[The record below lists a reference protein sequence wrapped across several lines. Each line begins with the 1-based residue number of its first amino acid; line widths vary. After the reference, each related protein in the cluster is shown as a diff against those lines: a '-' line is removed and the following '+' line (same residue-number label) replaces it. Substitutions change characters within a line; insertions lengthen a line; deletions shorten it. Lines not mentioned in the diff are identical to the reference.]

1 MSREAGSLLYLFEDL
16 KTLLGSYLPEE
27 QVTRI
32 QDAFLVARDA
42 HEGQTRSSGEP
53 YITHPVAVA
62 TILAEMHLDY
72 ETISAALMHDVIEDT
87 PVTKEQLALQFGP
100 AVAEL
105 VSGVS
110 KLDKLKFR
118 DHKEAQAEN
127 FRKMVMA
134 MVQDIRVILI
144 KLADRTH
151 NMRTLGSLR
160 PDKRRRIA
168 RETLEI
174 FSPIANRLG
183 IHTFKSELEELG
195 FEALYPMR
203 ARILRESVKRARGNR
218 KEVIDSVYKEIAG
231 RLQDA
236 GIKAE
241 VCGREKNLYSIYN
254 KMVKK
259 ELRFYEVMDIYAF
272 RVIVDDIDTC
282 YRVLGQMH
290 SLYKPRP
297 GRFKD
302 YIAIPKTNG
311 YQSLHTSL
319 VGPHGVPVET
329 QIRTEYMDQ
338 MADKG
343 VAAHWAYKSNGDITG
358 STAQIRA
365 QRWMKNLLELQQSA
379 GSSFEFIESV
389 KTDLFPDEIY
399 VFTPEGRILE
409 LPAGATP
416 VDFAY
421 AVHTD
426 IGNSCVGARVERQP
440 FPLSRPLTSGQTIE
454 IITAPGAR
462 PNAAWLNFVVT
473 SRARTKIRQFLKNL
487 RAEESIILGR
497 RLLSHSLGGKKF
509 EEIPAENLQQVLQDT
524 RHESLDGLLADI
536 GLGNQMSVVI
546 ARRLLGQHEQE
557 QEKKTSP
564 AYRKLPIR
572 GASGMLVSFA
582 KCCRPIPGDAIVA
595 HISPGKGLV
604 VHQEGCP
611 NIRGYNREPDKYQ
624 PVQWDM
630 EHLGEQ
636 EFKTGIQVEVVNH
649 QGVLAQLANVISAT
663 GANIHSISTEEKDA
677 RVYQVNL
684 LITAKHRVH
693 LADIMRKIRVM
704 PDVLRV
710 NRTTSRLRTKEADS

>member
-1 MSREAGSLLYLFEDL
+1 MDCKTGSLLYLFEDL
-16 KTLLGSYLPEE
+16 KTLLSSYLPAE
-27 QVTRI
+27 QVSLV
-32 QDAFLVARDA
+32 QEAFIVARDA

-62 TILAEMHLDY
+62 TILAEMRLDY
-72 ETISAALMHDVIEDT
+72 ETVSAALLHDVIEDT
-87 PVTKEQLALQFGP
+87 PVTKEQLAAQFGS

-105 VSGVS
+105 VYGVS

-151 NMRTLGSLR
+151 NMRTLGALR

-183 IHTFKSELEELG
+183 IHSFKSELEELG

-218 KEVIDSVYKEIAG
+218 KEVIDSVYKEIDG
-231 RLQDA
+231 RLHEA
-236 GIKAE
+236 GIKAA
-241 VCGREKNLYSIYN
+241 VYGREKNLYSIYN

-259 ELRFYEVMDIYAF
+259 ELHFYEVMDIYAF

-319 VGPHGVPVET
+319 VGPHGVPVEI

-343 VAAHWAYKSNGDITG
+343 VAAHWAYKSSGDATG

-379 GSSFEFIESV
+379 GNSFEFIESV

-487 RAEESIILGR
+487 RTEESIILGR
-497 RLLSHSLGGKKF
+497 RLLSHSLGGKKI
-509 EEIPAENLQQVLQDT
+509 EDVPADNLQQVLQDT

-546 ARRLLGQHEQE
+546 ARRLLGLHDQE
-557 QEKKTSP
+557 PEKKTSS
-564 AYRKLPIR
+564 AHRKLPIR
-572 GASGMLVSFA
+572 GAGGMLVTFA
-582 KCCRPIPGDAIVA
+582 KCCRPIPGDAIIA

-630 EHLGEQ
+630 EHLGDQ
-636 EFKTGIQVEVVNH
+636 EFKTGIQVEVINH
-649 QGVLAQLANVISAT
+649 QGVLAQLANVIAAT
-663 GANIHSISTEEKDA
+663 GANIHSISTEERDA
-677 RVYQVNL
+677 RVYQVSL

-704 PDVLRV
+704 PDVVRV
-710 NRTTSRLRTKEADS
+710 NRTTSKLRTKDSD